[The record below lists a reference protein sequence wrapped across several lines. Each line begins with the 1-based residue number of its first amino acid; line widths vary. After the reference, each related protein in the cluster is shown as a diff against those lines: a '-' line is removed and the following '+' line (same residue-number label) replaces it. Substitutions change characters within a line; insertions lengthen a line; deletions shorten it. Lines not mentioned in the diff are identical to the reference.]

1 MPGEELDAAS
11 VRTRLRI
18 YAVGVFHNLLLAGAA
33 FAVLLAPVMATSE
46 AAFVGYFGWAVMG
59 EAPRTAATVADLGIL
74 TNLAFWLA
82 LLNVNFEL
90 LNALPVSML
99 DGGRVL
105 SLVLE

>member
-1 MPGEELDAAS
+1 MPDEELDAAS
-11 VRTRLRI
+11 VRTRPRI

-33 FAVLLAPVMATSE
+33 FAVLLAPVTATSE
-46 AAFVGYFGWAVMG
+46 AAFVGYFGWAVVG
-59 EAPRTAATVADLGIL
+59 EAPQTATTVADLGVL
-74 TNLAFWLA
+74 TNLALWLA

-99 DGGRVL
+99 DGGRIL